1 MQEADFIVVGAG
13 AAGCA
18 LAGRL
23 TEDPNVSVCLLEA
36 GKRDDSWRIQVPL
49 GFAFTVPTRAFN
61 WAFETVPQPG
71 LNGRRGY
78 QPRGKTLGGSSS
90 INAMMYVR
98 GHRRD
103 YDHWAALGNAGWS
116 YDEVL
121 PYFRKSE
128 NNADLRTDYHGND
141 GPLHVSYLRSPSPF
155 FQLCIDAAVQAGFRH
170 THDFNGAQQEG
181 IGYTQVMQKNGERC
195 SAAKAF
201 ITPNLSRRNLRVETN
216 ACTTRIL
223 FEGRR
228 AVGVEYRQGGKTH
241 TIRARREV
249 VVCAG
254 AFQSPQLL
262 MLSGIGD
269 SEELRRHGI
278 PVLHHLPG
286 VGRNLQDH
294 LDINLNYRASHP
306 DLIATGPAT
315 GAALLKGILP
325 YRRERRGIWTSNFA
339 EVNGFLKSAPEL
351 PAPDLQIEISRGIT
365 NDHGRKKVM
374 VRGFC
379 VIVTVLRPRSIGRV
393 GLASANPADAPLI
406 DPNFLGHPD
415 DLELFVKGIKIARQI
430 IASPL
435 LDRYRGAERYTG
447 HARTDDELRDIV
459 RERADTNYHPVGSC
473 KMGIDEMAVVDPQ
486 LRVRGIAGLR
496 VVDASIM
503 PTLVGGNTC
512 APSIMIGEKGA
523 QLIKDQYQGSAA
535 PDRMRI
541 FAEPQAAA
549 LTDNAPA
556 CPAGRAR
563 E

>member
-1 MQEADFIVVGAG
+1 MLQEVDFIVVGG
-13 AAGCA
+13 GTAGCV

-23 TEDPNVSVCLLEA
+23 TEDPGLSLCVLEA
-36 GKRDDSWRIQVPL
+36 GKPDNNWRIQVPL
-49 GFAFTVPTRAFN
+49 GFAFTVPTRHFN

-98 GHRRD
+98 GHRWD
-103 YDHWAALGNAGWS
+103 YDHWASLGNEGWS
-116 YDEVL
+116 YNELL

-128 NNADLRTDYHGND
+128 NNADLRNEYHGND

-155 FQLCIDAAVQAGFRH
+155 FQLCIDAAVQSGIRH
-170 THDFNGAQQEG
+170 TDDFNGAQQEG

-216 ACTTRIL
+216 ACSTRIL

-241 TIRARREV
+241 TLRARREV
-249 VVCAG
+249 IVAAG

-262 MLSGIGD
+262 MLSGIGN
-269 SEELRRHGI
+269 SEELHKHGI

-294 LDINLNYRASHP
+294 LDINLNYRATHP
-306 DLIATGPAT
+306 DLIAMRPAT
-315 GAALLKGILP
+315 GAALLKGIAP
-325 YRRERRGIWTSNFA
+325 YRKERRGIWTSNFA
-339 EVNGFLKSAPEL
+339 EVNCFLKSTPEQ
-351 PAPDLQIEISRGIT
+351 PIPDLQIEISRGIT

-374 VRGFC
+374 ARGFC
-379 VIVTVLRPRSIGRV
+379 VIVTVLRPKSIGRV

-406 DPNFLGHPD
+406 DPNFLSHPD
-415 DLELFVKGIKIARQI
+415 DLELFVKGVKIARRI

-435 LDRYRGAERYTG
+435 LDKYRGAERYSG
-447 HARTDDELRDIV
+447 HARTDDEIRQIV

-473 KMGIDEMAVVDPQ
+473 KMGVDEMAVVDPQ
-486 LRVRGIAGLR
+486 LRVHGIDSLR

-503 PTLVGGNTC
+503 PTLIGGNTC
-512 APSIMIGEKGA
+512 APSVMIGEKGA
-523 QLIKDQYQGSAA
+523 QMIKDQYRSPAVRDQLNTVAA
-535 PDRMRI
+535 
-541 FAEPQAAA
+541 
-549 LTDNAPA
+549 
-556 CPAGRAR
+556 
-563 E
+563 

>member
-1 MQEADFIVVGAG
+1 MQEADFVVVGG
-13 AAGCA
+13 GTAGCV

-23 TEDPNVSVCLLEA
+23 TEDPDASVCLLEA
-36 GKRDDSWRIQVPL
+36 GKRDNSWHIQVPL
-49 GFAFTVPTRAFN
+49 GFTFTVPTKNFN

-71 LNGRRGY
+71 LNGRLGY

-98 GHRRD
+98 GHRWD
-103 YDHWAALGNAGWS
+103 YDHWASLGNAGWS
-116 YDEVL
+116 YEAL
-121 PYFRKSE
+121 LSYFRRSE
-128 NNADLRTDYHGND
+128 NNADIRNEYHGND

-155 FQLCIDAAVQAGFRH
+155 FQLCIDAAVQSGLKH
-170 THDFNGAQQEG
+170 TIDFNGAEQEG

-216 ACTTRIL
+216 AFTTRIL
-223 FEGRR
+223 FEGKR
-228 AVGVEYRQGGKTH
+228 AIGVEYRQVGKTL

-249 VVCAG
+249 IVSAG
-254 AFQSPQLL
+254 AFQSPHLL
-262 MLSGIGD
+262 MLSGIGAG
-269 SEELRRHGI
+269 EELRRHGI

-306 DLIATGPAT
+306 DLIGMGPAT
-315 GAALLKGILP
+315 GAALLKGIAP
-325 YRRERRGIWTSNFA
+325 YRKERRGIWTSNFA
-339 EVNGFLKSAPEL
+339 EVNCFLKSSPDQ
-351 PAPDLQIEISRGIT
+351 PIPDLQIEISRGIT

-379 VIVTVLRPRSIGRV
+379 VIVTVLRPKSIGRV
-393 GLASANPADAPLI
+393 SLAGANPADAPLI

-415 DLELFVKGIKIARQI
+415 DLELFVKGIRIARRI

-435 LDRYRGAERYTG
+435 MDRYRGVERYTG
-447 HARTDDELRDIV
+447 HARTDDEIREIV
-459 RERADTNYHPVGSC
+459 RERADTNYHPVGTC

-486 LRVRGIAGLR
+486 LRVHGMTGLR
-496 VVDASIM
+496 VADASVM

-512 APSIMIGEKGA
+512 APSVMIGEKGA
-523 QLIKDQYQGSAA
+523 QMIKDQYQGSAA
-535 PDRMRI
+535 SGRMTA
-541 FAEPQAAA
+541 FAA
-549 LTDNAPA
+549 
-556 CPAGRAR
+556 
-563 E
+563 